1 VFKPGYRTNSTQ
13 TSSKLGE
20 PSVRPCLRLP
30 PADLFGLQ
38 PQFPRAIL
46 PEQPSWLYL
55 PSICELAVVGQI
67 EIHTQGKVD
76 GVFTGEVRQ
85 RYFNEEV
92 ELDISADIGA
102 C

>member
-1 VFKPGYRTNSTQ
+1 
-13 TSSKLGE
+13 
-20 PSVRPCLRLP
+20 
-30 PADLFGLQ
+30 
-38 PQFPRAIL
+38 
-46 PEQPSWLYL
+46 L